1 VSYEDP
7 SGAIDMPQRIMI
19 SYDLQF
25 ANANDFPATSGG
37 DDQLVP
43 GMTRVS
49 GDPRELASGAAKV
62 EFRPDSADSA
72 PDPFRHSRNRE
83 QPHLAIRPRVAVKAA
98 DNLEFQL

>member
-37 DDQLVP
+37 EAFVGMQASLTYDVDTGGGHDQ
-43 GMTRVS
+43 RIS
-49 GDPRELASGAAKV
+49 GRRRSHSG
-62 EFRPDSADSA
+62 
-72 PDPFRHSRNRE
+72 
-83 QPHLAIRPRVAVKAA
+83 
-98 DNLEFQL
+98 